1 MQGGKKNF
9 ACGGLSSTVKFVPE
23 CPFSELAT
31 LVVARDRRDVI
42 SKCICGAVLV
52 KVLNNIID
60 YLCASGVVNLRD
72 GVIHQT

>member
-1 MQGGKKNF
+1 M
-9 ACGGLSSTVKFVPE
+9 L
-23 CPFSELAT
+23 T

-72 GVIHQT
+72 

>member
-1 MQGGKKNF
+1 M
-9 ACGGLSSTVKFVPE
+9 L
-23 CPFSELAT
+23 T

-60 YLCASGVVNLRD
+60 YHRLTSGFLRLHGLGGFPGYHFTINHD
-72 GVIHQT
+72 PAHPPFF